1 MLLGKRQENKPGD
14 LSFFKNTE
22 LFLEFVLLPGVAGWS
37 EFTSAVVME
46 KYVLP
51 RVICPCD

>member
-1 MLLGKRQENKPGD
+1 VLLGKRQENKPGD